1 MPECYTHSYIA
12 TQALMRSGLTVASRP
27 AFMAGANGPDP
38 LFMYQPWKKNRHPD
52 LPALADKMHREKT
65 GEFLEVLLHHAVT
78 PVQQSFALGFLTHYT
93 TDCTFFPY
101 IEAINKLKGL
111 GKNQQKTEAS
121 LDSTLY
127 YQDYKTYTVPLH
139 AGTPVLIT
147 EDLAQV
153 SSLLHET
160 IKAVYNVDIPAV
172 ALADMYHDNLY
183 VRRMLLAKP
192 GPKRLLVKLMQARG
206 GGNYHREYS
215 DRIQPA
221 KPLVNL
227 PEKWVNPYTK
237 EEMNLTLAELL
248 ALAEQTG
255 AVCMTAAMKFWL
267 GELDDESL
275 PQLFGNNNYYTGLP
289 IETGQATDALPEE
302 EAT

>member
-38 LFMYQPWKKNRHPD
+38 LFMYQPWKKKRHPD

-65 GEFLEVLLHHAVT
+65 GEFLEVLLHYAVT

-101 IEAINKLKGL
+101 LAAVGKGAGVGKIQHGIEA
-111 GKNQQKTEAS
+111 A
-121 LDSTLY
+121 LDSKLY

-153 SSLLHET
+153 TSLLHEA
-160 IKAVYNVDIPAV
+160 IKTVYGIDIPAV

-183 VRRMLLAKP
+183 VRRMLVAKP
-192 GPKRLLVKLMQARG
+192 GPKRLLVKFMEARG
-206 GGNYHREYS
+206 GGNYHRDYS
-215 DRIQPA
+215 NRVQPA
-221 KPLVNL
+221 KPLGSL

-255 AVCMTAAMKFWL
+255 AVCMAAAMKFWL
-267 GELDDESL
+267 GELEDENL
-275 PQLFGNNNYYTGLP
+275 PKLFGNNNYYTGLP
-289 IETGQATDALPEE
+289 IETEPMEGTAPNETAT
-302 EAT
+302 